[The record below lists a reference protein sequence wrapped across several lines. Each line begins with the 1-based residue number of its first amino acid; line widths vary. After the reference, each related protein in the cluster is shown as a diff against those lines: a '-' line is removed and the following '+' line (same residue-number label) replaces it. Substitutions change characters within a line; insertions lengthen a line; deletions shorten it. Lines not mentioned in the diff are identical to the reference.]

1 MRKAPLDALLA
12 ELAPEFGAAK
22 VFRPYR
28 DVRFSKDKT
37 PYKTHAAAVVEED
50 GSLYV
55 QLGADGLF
63 VGGGYW
69 HTQSDQ
75 VQRLRAAVDD
85 DLSGRQLQAVLDG
98 LAGWEVMGERLKR
111 IPKPYSPDHPRADL
125 LLHKSLA
132 AGLRLEPD
140 EWLHTAE
147 CVERGSPPP
156 GGRCSRRAACPAAA
170 RGPHAR
176 WSDPTGAAC
185 PAAPTRGPTTSLR
198 ADKPDRA
205 CPAAPTPSGPTPLR
219 ADKPDRP
226 GARARPRSATGSRPW
241 GRARARR
248 SSGRRPARPGSPR
261 PR

>member
-1 MRKAPLDALLA
+1 MAPGFPEEALVFFEGLEADNTKAYWTDHRGVYDRAVRAPLDALLA
-12 ELAPEFGAAK
+12 ELAPEFGTAK

-37 PYKTHAAAVVEED
+37 PYKTHAAAVVEQD

-69 HTQSDQ
+69 HTESDQ

-85 DLSGRQLQAVLDG
+85 DLSGRQLQAVLDD
-98 LAGWEVMGERLKR
+98 LAGWERMGERLKR
-111 IPKPYSPDHPRADL
+111 MPKPYSPDHPRADL

-147 CVERGSPPP
+147 CGQRV
-156 GGRCSRRAACPAAA
+156 AAA
-170 RGPHAR
+170 WRQVQPLNAWLSQHVG
-176 WSDPTGAAC
+176 
-185 PAAPTRGPTTSLR
+185 PTRQE
-198 ADKPDRA
+198 
-205 CPAAPTPSGPTPLR
+205 
-219 ADKPDRP
+219 
-226 GARARPRSATGSRPW
+226 
-241 GRARARR
+241 
-248 SSGRRPARPGSPR
+248 RPARR
-261 PR
+261 

>member
-1 MRKAPLDALLA
+1 MTPGFPEEALVFYEGLEADNTKAYWTDHKHVYDRAVKAPLDALLA
-12 ELAPEFGAAK
+12 ELAPEFGPAK

-37 PYKTHAAAVVEED
+37 PYKTHAAAVVEGD

-69 HTQSDQ
+69 HTESDQ

-111 IPKPYSPDHPRADL
+111 MPRPYAPDHPRADL

-147 CVERGSPPP
+147 CGERV
-156 GGRCSRRAACPAAA
+156 AAA
-170 RGPHAR
+170 WRQVQPLNAWLSQHVG
-176 WSDPTGAAC
+176 
-185 PAAPTRGPTTSLR
+185 PTRQE
-198 ADKPDRA
+198 
-205 CPAAPTPSGPTPLR
+205 
-219 ADKPDRP
+219 
-226 GARARPRSATGSRPW
+226 
-241 GRARARR
+241 
-248 SSGRRPARPGSPR
+248 RPARR
-261 PR
+261 